1 MRSVA
6 SVEDLPE
13 GALMTTIIVHGTFGA
28 SRRWWLNS
36 WGERGFCSAVA
47 RGMTQVA
54 GGHDLWHVNSIPVSK
69 QPTLNVRGN
78 WLYGRIGQRFSHSDG
93 HFFWSGMDSAG
104 EREGAGATLAYYL
117 NTIRQLT
124 NEPIRIIAHSHGCN
138 VVKFASSSGALA
150 KNVRIDRAVFL
161 ACPHFREVNM
171 VPVDRSS
178 LKQKPAGYKFHYKV
192 APNRFGRI
200 LNLYCARDKVQ
211 LSLAQSQP
219 ELFGASLRMDYAA
232 TSSRQD
238 LDPDAARLYESRE
251 IVVADNCGETATH
264 TVMHGAAVGYL
275 AGAWLASGQFFPPAG
290 RVAANDAG
298 E

>member
-1 MRSVA
+1 MRSAA

-13 GALMTTIIVHGTFGA
+13 GALMTTIIVHGTLGA
-28 SRRWWLNS
+28 SNRWWLNS

-78 WLYGRIGQRFSHSDG
+78 WLYGRIGQRFSHLDG
-93 HFFWSGMDSAG
+93 HFFWSGMNSAR
-104 EREGAGATLAYYL
+104 EREGAGAALAHYL
-117 NTIRQLT
+117 NAIRQLT

-138 VVKFASSSGALA
+138 AVKYASSSGALA
-150 KNVRIDRAVFL
+150 NNVRIDRAVFL
-161 ACPHFREVNM
+161 ACPHFRE
-171 VPVDRSS
+171 S

-200 LNLYCARDKVQ
+200 LNLYSARDTVQ
-211 LSLAQSQP
+211 LNLAQSQP
-219 ELFGASLRMDYAA
+219 ELFGVSLRMDYAA

-238 LDPDAARLYESRE
+238 LDPDVARLYENRE
-251 IVVADNCGETATH
+251 IVVADNCGGTAAH

-275 AGAWLASGQFFPPAG
+275 AGAWLASGRFFPPAG